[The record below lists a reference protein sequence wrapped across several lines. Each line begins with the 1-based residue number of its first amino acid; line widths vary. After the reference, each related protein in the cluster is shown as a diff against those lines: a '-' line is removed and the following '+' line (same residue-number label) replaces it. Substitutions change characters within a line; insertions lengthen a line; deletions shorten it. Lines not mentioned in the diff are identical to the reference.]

1 MDSNS
6 QREEC
11 QMMLFDGQIWKR
23 YDSVTW
29 RRPSKSVL
37 SGLHIQIEQG
47 KLHLLIGEIG
57 YGKSTLLK
65 ILANL
70 ETFEIV
76 PGAKITNDI
85 RYSQVSYM
93 GQFIVSS
100 RTKTIRNMLRMF
112 QSLFC
117 DFNLEKCSLILS
129 DFLLTQDMK
138 MRTLSDGQ
146 KRILAFAI
154 CLSTEKLVYLLDE
167 PYSNIDVINITK
179 MNHWLIQDMD
189 SVKTFVIATHRIHEV
204 ELIADRILWIQ
215 DRSQLSSG
223 EADALREEEASSIEE
238 MVKKRG
244 KSS

>member
-1 MDSNS
+1 
-6 QREEC
+6 
-11 QMMLFDGQIWKR
+11 MMLFDGQIWKR

-154 CLSTEKLVYLLDE
+154 CLSNEKLVYLLDE

-189 SVKTFVIATHRIHEV
+189 GVKTFVIATHRIHEV